1 MAPKLISTL
10 GEVQEHVPVAMTSSF
25 SVVAPYLVSA
35 ERTYIRKLIGEAQYS
50 ALAGACESNPVDEM
64 AEALDTCRQVI
75 TNLGYYLAMPV
86 LSVSVS
92 DAGVQ
97 INTSENTKNAFQWQ
111 VEDLKDSLIELG
123 FLGIENLLELLDA
136 NPDTFS
142 EYHESAEYA
151 DLHNSLIISASDF
164 DRHYDIGGS
173 QFVFSCLTRIM
184 KRVEAQTIERA
195 LGKSLYAELKAGNLA
210 GKQAELVEGY
220 LKPALTL
227 LTASKAFVE
236 RVITLKDGKVAFNFK
251 GNYNNIKESMPASR
265 DQVKDLRDQLDAD
278 GSAFLS
284 DGLMFIANNPGDFE
298 NFAPALSRRRARFN
312 NSPDKGLFGV

>member
-1 MAPKLISTL
+1 MP
-10 GEVQEHVPVAMTSSF
+10 
-25 SVVAPYLVSA
+25 
-35 ERTYIRKLIGEAQYS
+35 
-50 ALAGACESNPVDEM
+50 AL
-64 AEALDTCRQVI
+64 
-75 TNLGYYLAMPV
+75 
-86 LSVSVS
+86 
-92 DAGVQ
+92 Q